1 MVSDKFTIIIII
13 IGIFLGSVILF
24 SRLKLFVKAQ
34 EPCIENMF
42 FEKFWV
48 PFIYKEN
55 FIYKKRGKVAKGKS
69 LREAIK

>member
-1 MVSDKFTIIIII
+1 MSFCSHV
-13 IGIFLGSVILF
+13 
-24 SRLKLFVKAQ
+24 FVKAQ
-34 EPCIENMF
+34 EQCIENMF

-55 FIYKKRGKVAKGKS
+55 FIYKKRGKVAKRKS

>member
-1 MVSDKFTIIIII
+1 MVYFWDLWSC
-13 IGIFLGSVILF
+13 SHV
-24 SRLKLFVKAQ
+24 FVKAQ
-34 EPCIENMF
+34 EQCIENMF

-69 LREAIK
+69 LREAIKY